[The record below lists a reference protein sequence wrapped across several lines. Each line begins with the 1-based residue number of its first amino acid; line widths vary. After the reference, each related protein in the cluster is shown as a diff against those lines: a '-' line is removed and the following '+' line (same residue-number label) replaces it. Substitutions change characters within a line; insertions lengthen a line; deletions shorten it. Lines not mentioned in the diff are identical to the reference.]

1 MSDAPKQNPLSPGDF
16 GLLLQDILR
25 QFARD
30 VEASP
35 VRPGMSVEEFS
46 PRFEAMRDASSAIM
60 AAAARLTSPASA
72 KPEDQAP

>member
-1 MSDAPKQNPLSPGDF
+1 MLSPGDF

-46 PRFEAMRDASSAIM
+46 PRFEAMRCASEAVM
-60 AAAARLTSPASA
+60 AAASRLATVSAPHRMRGAIWTSR
-72 KPEDQAP
+72 